1 MRYRSYRS
9 YYTKLNDNSNNDDT
23 ILWDIDHIDP
33 IIPSWMITVIMI
45 IQVYDM

>member
-1 MRYRSYRS
+1 MIYRS

-23 ILWDIDHIDP
+23 SLWYVDP
-33 IIPSWMITVIMI
+33 IIPNWMITVIMI